1 MLCDR
6 CGQKEAKVFL
16 TQIVEQE
23 MKKASLCETC
33 GEPFVIAAKN
43 PEELEAA
50 LKRSGYP
57 IPELK
62 DVFEKVAAGSAYDQR
77 AYEFVREGVQR
88 ALAIHAAEHKPGR
101 HVSAAE
107 LLDTLRSLAL
117 ERFGSRAR
125 QELALWGVFRCEDFG
140 EIVFSMIDHGLFG
153 KAPEDRKEDFSG
165 GYDFESAFP
174 AASSSSN

>member
-6 CGQKEAKVFL
+6 CGRKEAKVFL

-43 PEELEAA
+43 PKTLEAA
-50 LKRSGYP
+50 LKRSGFP

-62 DVFEKVAAGSAYDQR
+62 NVFEKIAAGSAYDKR
-77 AYEFVREGVQR
+77 AYEFVREGLQR
-88 ALAIHAAEHKPGR
+88 ALAIHATQHESGR
-101 HVSAAE
+101 HFSAAE
-107 LLDTLRSLAL
+107 LLDALRSLAL

-125 QELALWGVFRCEDFG
+125 QELALWGVVRCEDFG

-153 KAPEDRKEDFSG
+153 KAPADKKEDFSG

-174 AASSSSN
+174 AAKT

>member
-1 MLCDR
+1 
-6 CGQKEAKVFL
+6 
-16 TQIVEQE
+16 

-43 PEELEAA
+43 PEKLEAA
-50 LKRSGYP
+50 LKRSGFP
-57 IPELK
+57 IPEFK
-62 DVFEKVAAGSAYDQR
+62 DLFETIAAGSAYNKR
-77 AYEFVREGVQR
+77 AYEFVREGLQR
-88 ALAIHAAEHKPGR
+88 ALAIQAAEDEPGR

-107 LLDTLRSLAL
+107 LLNALHSLAL

-153 KAPEDRKEDFSG
+153 KRPEDKKEDFSH
-165 GYDFESAFP
+165 GYDFASAFP
-174 AASSSSN
+174 GGTQ